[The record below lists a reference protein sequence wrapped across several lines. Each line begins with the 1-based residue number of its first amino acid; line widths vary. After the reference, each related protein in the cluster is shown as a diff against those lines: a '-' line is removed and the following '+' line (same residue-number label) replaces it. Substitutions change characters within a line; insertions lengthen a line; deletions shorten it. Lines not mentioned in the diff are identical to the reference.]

1 MKVRIAGAFALIAAT
16 SLNAQAIADLGAAT
30 PSEGSWTYAAT
41 PQGSDANFANA
52 SGAAQLWVHCT
63 RATRRVT
70 ISKSATAA
78 AAALNIWTS
87 SLTKSVP
94 SSFNPATSRLT
105 IDLSNYDPLLDAI
118 ATSRGRIGFSVG
130 SEPPLVLPA
139 WAEAAHVI
147 EDCRA

>member
-1 MKVRIAGAFALIAAT
+1 MKSRIAGAFALAAAT

-30 PSEGSWTYAAT
+30 PSDGSWSYATT
-41 PQGSDANFANA
+41 PQGSEASFANA
-52 SGAAQLWVHCT
+52 SGTPQLWVHCT

-70 ISKSATAA
+70 IAKSATAA
-78 AAALNIWTS
+78 ATALNIWTS

-94 SSFNPATSRLT
+94 SYFNPAASRLT
-105 IDLSNYDPLLDAI
+105 VDLSNYDALLDAI